1 MAQISVEVRDITVL
15 GINSGYG
22 HLYFVFESDEGE
34 ESIISAGPAG
44 FFPFF
49 GDLDV
54 YSGAPT
60 SDERDGNGDP
70 SDKVKGVKVLDF
82 GERDLEDVWSLLVQH
97 GNQVDAQGLSYVLL
111 DQNSNSTVASLL
123 HMAGIEVSPAIPE
136 SDLDLPGLGNLLVF
150 DYTLV
155 GTDSGDVIHGV
166 GGDDT
171 FTGQSGDDLLV
182 GTLGDDLLYGG
193 SGADSLDGGSG
204 SDSLFGDDEADR
216 LKGGSGSDT
225 AFGGDGNDI
234 IIVDTAS
241 DLIFEASGEGDRDL
255 VRSNASFFEL
265 PFLTS
270 DNDFERAS
278 LNAKAGAATLLG
290 NEHDNTLLGN
300 AFDNSLSGGSGDDF
314 LKAFSGD
321 DTLSGGSGL
330 DKLRGQSGD
339 DWLGLD
345 GQDIGFGGVGQDS
358 FEITDPAGAGVAI
371 KDFSGLQF
379 AAGTGES
386 DLVVFAHAPVSG
398 SFDYRGEAA
407 FLADGNSQARFVSD
421 GKIRID
427 NEGDGVGD
435 FTLRISNLSLAGQ
448 LTASDF
454 LWV

>member
-1 MAQISVEVRDITVL
+1 ML
-15 GINSGYG
+15 GVTSGFG

-34 ESIISAGPAG
+34 ESIISAGPTG

-82 GERDLEDVWSLLVQH
+82 GDRDLEDVWSLLLQH
-97 GNQVDAQGLSYVLL
+97 GNQVDDKGLSYELL

-123 HMAGIEVSPAIPE
+123 HMAGLEVAPSIPG
-136 SDLDLPGLGNLLVF
+136 SGLDLPGLANLLVF

-155 GTDSGDVIHGV
+155 GTDSGDIIHGV
-166 GGDDT
+166 GGNDT
-171 FTGQSGDDLLV
+171 FSGQSGDDLLV
-182 GTLGDDLLYGG
+182 GTLGDDLFYGG
-193 SGADSLDGGSG
+193 SGSDSLDGGSG
-204 SDSLFGDDEADR
+204 SDRLFGGDEADR
-216 LKGGSGSDT
+216 LKGGSGSNT
-225 AFGGDGNDI
+225 AFGGSGNDI

-241 DLIFEASGEGDRDL
+241 DLIFEAAGEGNRDL

-265 PFLTS
+265 PFMAS

-278 LNAKAGAATLLG
+278 LNAKAGAANLLG

-300 AFDNSLSGGSGDDF
+300 AFDNSLGGASGDDF
-314 LKAFSGD
+314 LKAFSGN

-330 DKLRGQSGD
+330 DKLRGQSGE
-339 DWLGLD
+339 DWLQLD
-345 GQDIGFGGVGQDS
+345 GQDIGVGGAGLDS
-358 FEITDPAGAGVAI
+358 FEITDPSGAGPAL

-379 AAGTGES
+379 GAGSGEG
-386 DLVVFAHAPVSG
+386 DRIVFEQAPLSG
-398 SFDYRGEAA
+398 SFAYLGDAA
-407 FLADGNSQARFVSD
+407 FLADGNSQARFVSA

-454 LWV
+454 LWI